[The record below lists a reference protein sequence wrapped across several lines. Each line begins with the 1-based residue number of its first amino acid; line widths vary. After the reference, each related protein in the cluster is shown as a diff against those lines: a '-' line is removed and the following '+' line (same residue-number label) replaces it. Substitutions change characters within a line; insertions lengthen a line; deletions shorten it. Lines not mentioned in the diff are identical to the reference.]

1 MTDFEKDKAMAEEIA
16 RRVAE
21 KNGRAYYVGG
31 YVRDGLLKKENKD
44 IDIEVHG
51 IFPDELRQILCSV
64 GKMMTVGEAFGI
76 FGLKGYGI
84 DIAMPRKERATGKGH
99 RDFDIFVDPFIGE
112 KKAAMRRD
120 FTVNALMQDVL
131 TGEVID
137 FFGGQDDLRNGI
149 IRHVNDE
156 SFSEDPLRVLRA
168 AQFAARLDFS
178 VADETVALCS
188 RIPLDSLSCERV
200 EAELSK
206 ALLKAEKP
214 SVFFVILKDMKKLD
228 EWFPELESLIGVEQ
242 SPVYHTEGDVW
253 NHTMMVIDE
262 AAKMRDKVTYP
273 LGFMLCAL
281 AHDFGKA
288 VSTQVIGGK
297 IHAYAHEVK
306 GLPLIDVFLKRI
318 TKETKLKRYVMNLCE
333 YHMKPNALAENNASV
348 KSTNKMFDSV
358 CAPEDL
364 IYLSAADNLGRIS
377 EKNNSDNTP
386 FLFERLQTYKS
397 IMAKPCVLGK
407 DLIEAGLT
415 PDKNFSEILSYAHKL
430 HLAGIEKESALK
442 QTLSYARKIKR

>member
-1 MTDFEKDKAMAEEIA
+1 MAYLG
-16 RRVAE
+16 
-21 KNGRAYYVGG
+21 NPSGT
-31 YVRDGLLKKENKD
+31 
-44 IDIEVHG
+44 IEVLQKYN
-51 IFPDELRQILCSV
+51 FNFQ
-64 GKMMTVGEAFGI
+64 KKFGQN
-76 FGLKGYGI
+76 FLI
-84 DIAMPRKERATGKGH
+84 DPH
-99 RDFDIFVDPFIGE
+99 
-112 KKAAMRRD
+112 
-120 FTVNALMQDVL
+120 VL
-131 TGEVID
+131 D
-137 FFGGQDDLRNGI
+137 KI
-149 IRHVNDE
+149 IRAAEVTK
-156 SFSEDPLRVLRA
+156 EDCVLEIGPGIGTMTQYLA
-168 AQFAARLDFS
+168 
-178 VADETVALCS
+178 EHAL
-188 RIPLDSLSCERV
+188 EG
-200 EAELSK
+200 
-206 ALLKAEKP
+206 
-214 SVFFVILKDMKKLD
+214 LKDMKKLD

-386 FLFERLQTYKS
+386 FLFERLRTYKS